1 MLQIFKSLL
10 ITSLVS
16 TLVGLVYIDKF
27 FILFSLAFVLQVLFF
42 YFFNSV
48 YQNKLFAKAQELK
61 LEEFKQLTKNIVRIQ
76 CPCAQ
81 KMQQEVELDYNKD
94 IVYECAKCN
103 NKIKASTD
111 VSTVLVTEPIYFN
124 DKS

>member
-61 LEEFKQLTKNIVRIQ
+61 LEEFKQLK
-76 CPCAQ
+76 
-81 KMQQEVELDYNKD
+81 
-94 IVYECAKCN
+94 
-103 NKIKASTD
+103 KIS
-111 VSTVLVTEPIYFN
+111 
-124 DKS
+124 

>member
-48 YQNKLFAKAQELK
+48 YQNKLFAKAKELK
-61 LEEFKQLTKNIVRIQ
+61 LEEFKQLTKNIVKIQ

-81 KMQQEVELDYNKD
+81 KMRQEVELDYNKD

-103 NKIKASTD
+103 KKIKASTD